1 MIEGNFIT
9 DRKNTFPATDWFDIN
24 FFVGFLNSDLK
35 IIEQINQQTYTI
47 GDEQLSSRVLNHWYQ
62 EGIITDDRTN
72 NKGWKK
78 FSFSEIVW
86 IQIVIKLRKFGLDLK
101 RIKQV
106 KEQIDFYNIKDN
118 KSKCPLLD
126 FYMLV
131 AITSTI
137 PIKFIVFESGEAQIA
152 RQIDIDVLNQI
163 DFITEDFISIDINRL
178 LDKILTKK
186 NIKADYLNSIKT
198 SDNPLFTQI
207 EESLSKNNIQSV
219 TIKTNDK
226 YYLIDEVFFTKDG
239 KEARAIK
246 NMVEYGRLI
255 ENMTAGKSTY
265 QIIKQKKIKRNNS

>member
-1 MIEGNFIT
+1 MNEQKLINE
-9 DRKNTFPATDWFDIN
+9 RKNVFPASEWFDLN
-24 FFVGFLNSDLK
+24 FFSGFQHSDLNIVK
-35 IIEQINQQTYTI
+35 QFNQQTYTI
-47 GDEQLSSRVLNHWYQ
+47 GEEKLSSRVLNHWYQ
-62 EGIITDDRTN
+62 SGIITDDRID

-78 FSFSEIVW
+78 FSFSEIIW
-86 IQIVIKLRKFGLDLK
+86 IRIVIKLRKFGLDLQ
-101 RIKQV
+101 RIKKV
-106 KEQIDFYNIKDN
+106 KEQIDYYNTKDS

-137 PIKFIVFESGEAQIA
+137 PIKFIVFESGQAEIVKQSD
-152 RQIDIDVLNQI
+152 IDIANQLNLI
-163 DFITEDFISIDINRL
+163 NEDFISIDINKL
-178 LDKILTKK
+178 LDKALTKK
-186 NIKADYLNSIKT
+186 KVKADYFNSIKT
-198 SDNPLFTQI
+198 SNNPLFTQI

-265 QIIKQKKIKRNNS
+265 QIIKQKKIKKE

>member
-1 MIEGNFIT
+1 MDEQKLINE
-9 DRKNTFPATDWFDIN
+9 RKNVFPASDWFDLN
-24 FFVGFLNSDLK
+24 FLAGFLHSDLNIVK
-35 IIEQINQQTYTI
+35 QFNQQTYTI
-47 GDEQLSSRVLNHWYQ
+47 GEEKLSSRVLNHWYQ
-62 EGIITDDRTN
+62 SGIITDDRLD

-86 IQIVIKLRKFGLDLK
+86 ISIVIKLRKFGLDLQ
-101 RIKQV
+101 RIKKV
-106 KEQIDFYNIKDN
+106 KEQIDYYNTKDS

-137 PIKFIVFESGEAQIA
+137 PVKFIVFESGQAEIVKQSD
-152 RQIDIDVLNQI
+152 IDIANQLNLI
-163 DFITEDFISIDINRL
+163 NEDFISIDINKL
-178 LDKILTKK
+178 LDKALTKK
-186 NIKADYLNSIKT
+186 KVKADYFNSIKT
-198 SDNPLFTQI
+198 SDSPLFTQI

-226 YYLIDEVFFTKDG
+226 DYLIDEVFFTKDG

-246 NMVEYGRLI
+246 NMVKYGRLI

-265 QIIKQKKIKRNNS
+265 QIIKQKKIKKE

>member
-1 MIEGNFIT
+1 MNKQKIINE
-9 DRKNTFPATDWFDIN
+9 RKNVFPASDWFDLN
-24 FFVGFLNSDLK
+24 FLAGFLHSDLNIVK
-35 IIEQINQQTYTI
+35 QFNQQTYTI
-47 GDEQLSSRVLNHWYQ
+47 GEEKLSSRVLNHWYQ
-62 EGIITDDRTN
+62 SGIITDDRLD

-86 IQIVIKLRKFGLDLK
+86 ISIVIKLRKFGLDLQ
-101 RIKQV
+101 RIKKV
-106 KEQIDFYNIKDN
+106 KEQIDYYNTKDS

-137 PIKFIVFESGEAQIA
+137 PIKFIVFESGQAEIVKQSD
-152 RQIDIDVLNQI
+152 IDIANQLNLI
-163 DFITEDFISIDINRL
+163 NEDFISIDINKL
-178 LDKILTKK
+178 LDKALTKK
-186 NIKADYLNSIKT
+186 KVKADYFNSIKT
-198 SDNPLFTQI
+198 SNNPLFTQI

-226 YYLIDEVFFTKDG
+226 DYLIDEVFFTKDG

-246 NMVEYGRLI
+246 NMVKYGRLI

-265 QIIKQKKIKRNNS
+265 QIIKQKKIKKE

>member
-1 MIEGNFIT
+1 MNKQKIINE
-9 DRKNTFPATDWFDIN
+9 RKNVFPASDWFDLN
-24 FFVGFLNSDLK
+24 FLSGFLHSDLNIVK
-35 IIEQINQQTYTI
+35 QFNQQTYTI
-47 GDEQLSSRVLNHWYQ
+47 GEEKLSSRVLNHWYQ
-62 EGIITDDRTN
+62 SGIITDDRLD

-86 IQIVIKLRKFGLDLK
+86 IRIVIKLRKFGLDLQ
-101 RIKQV
+101 RIKKV
-106 KEQIDFYNIKDN
+106 KEQIDYYNTKDS

-137 PIKFIVFESGEAQIA
+137 PIKFIVFESGQAEIVKQSD
-152 RQIDIDVLNQI
+152 IDIANQLNLI
-163 DFITEDFISIDINRL
+163 NEDFISIDINKL
-178 LDKILTKK
+178 LDKALTKK
-186 NIKADYLNSIKT
+186 KVKADYFNSIKT
-198 SDNPLFTQI
+198 SDSPLFTQI

-226 YYLIDEVFFTKDG
+226 DYLIDEVFFTKDG

-246 NMVEYGRLI
+246 NMVKYGRLI

-265 QIIKQKKIKRNNS
+265 QIIKQKKIKKE

>member
-1 MIEGNFIT
+1 MDEQKLINK
-9 DRKNTFPATDWFDIN
+9 RKNVFPASDWFDLN
-24 FFVGFLNSDLK
+24 FLSGFLHSDLNIVK
-35 IIEQINQQTYTI
+35 QFNQQIYTI
-47 GDEQLSSRVLNHWYQ
+47 GEEKLSSRVLNHWYQ
-62 EGIITDDRTN
+62 SGIITDDRLD

-86 IQIVIKLRKFGLDLK
+86 ISIVIKLRKFGLDLQ
-101 RIKQV
+101 RIKKV
-106 KEQIDFYNIKDN
+106 KEQIDYYNTKDS

-137 PIKFIVFESGEAQIA
+137 PVKFIVFESGQAEIVKQSD
-152 RQIDIDVLNQI
+152 IDIANQLNLI
-163 DFITEDFISIDINRL
+163 NEDFISIDINKL
-178 LDKILTKK
+178 LDEALTKK
-186 NIKADYLNSIKT
+186 KVKADYFNSIKT
-198 SDNPLFTQI
+198 SDSPLFTQI

-226 YYLIDEVFFTKDG
+226 DYLIDEVFFTKDG

-246 NMVEYGRLI
+246 NMVKYGRLI

-265 QIIKQKKIKRNNS
+265 QIIKQKKIKKE